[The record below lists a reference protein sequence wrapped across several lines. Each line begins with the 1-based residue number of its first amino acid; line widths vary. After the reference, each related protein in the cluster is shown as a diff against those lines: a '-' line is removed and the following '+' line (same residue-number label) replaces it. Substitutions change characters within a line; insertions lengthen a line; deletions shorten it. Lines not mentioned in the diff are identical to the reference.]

1 MDCDPVPVFDLVRL
15 AEAVCEGLT
24 VRSPVKVVVREG
36 LFVEDAVCDG
46 ELVTVGV
53 FVAN

>member
-1 MDCDPVPVFDLVRL
+1 LDLVRL

-24 VRSPVKVVVREG
+24 VTSPVKVVVLLG

-53 FVAN
+53 SVVN

>member
-1 MDCDPVPVFDLVRL
+1 VRL

-24 VRSPVKVVVREG
+24 VTSPVKVVVAEG
-36 LFVEDAVCDG
+36 LLVDDAVWVG
-46 ELVTVGV
+46 ELVVVGV